1 MDDCTRTK
9 RKMRRLS
16 SREDVKKKDEFMEII
31 QNLPVYPYQ
40 IVNIRRDKNR
50 IYATLALS
58 NNPTKYNYMDNQVRE
73 ICFVLAEILRDHARK
88 NVYFD
93 LVKGNLI
100 FFT

>member
-9 RKMRRLS
+9 RKMRCFS
-16 SREDVKKKDEFMEII
+16 SREDVKKDEFVEII

-40 IVNIRRDKNR
+40 IVNIRGDKNR
-50 IYATLALS
+50 IFASLALM
-58 NNPTKYNYMDNQVRE
+58 NNVTKYNYMDNQVRE

-93 LVKGNLI
+93 LVKGNLT
-100 FFT
+100 FFI

>member
-1 MDDCTRTK
+1 MDDCTRNK
-9 RKMRRLS
+9 RKMRRIS
-16 SREDVKKKDEFMEII
+16 SREDVKKDEFVEII
-31 QNLPVYPYQ
+31 QTLPVYPYQ

-50 IYATLALS
+50 IYASLALL

-93 LVKGNLI
+93 LVKGNLT
-100 FFT
+100 FFV